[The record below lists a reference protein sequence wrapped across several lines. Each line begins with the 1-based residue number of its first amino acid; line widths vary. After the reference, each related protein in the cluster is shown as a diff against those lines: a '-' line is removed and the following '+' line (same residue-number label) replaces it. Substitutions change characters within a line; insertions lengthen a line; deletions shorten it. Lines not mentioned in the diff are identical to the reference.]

1 MLGSRLTGR
10 AVLPVR
16 ALVEVVNDLPGL
28 EAVLGI
34 AAAAVAA
41 VPRMCAMS
49 TLGRAHRWY
58 TYVLALRLLAGRG
71 MDDGHNWPGVGNT
84 ACCDSSPL
92 PPAAWSSQLAA
103 EARREGRGAA
113 TS

>member
-71 MDDGHNWPGVGNT
+71 MDDGHNEVGPASEMLRVVT
-84 ACCDSSPL
+84 PL
-92 PPAAWSSQLAA
+92 RFLL
-103 EARREGRGAA
+103 RHGRH
-113 TS
+113 S